1 MEKIITNKY
10 KNDNVLRSI
19 LSYFVLFYTLKAC
32 FDKLFLFAEKL
43 EKT

>member
-1 MEKIITNKY
+1 LEKIIANKY
-10 KNDNVLRSI
+10 KNDNGLRGI